1 MRIEEFFRLNLF
13 QMNTQHIIVFLVLDR
28 KMKIIEDTSTEYV
41 IKLLVILLPMLIVT
55 IASYDFLIFY
65 FKHSTVIYS
74 SMMVGF
80 MIGVILVLMSE
91 KIPRLVRHSISK

>member
-1 MRIEEFFRLNLF
+1 
-13 QMNTQHIIVFLVLDR
+13 MNTHDIIVFFILAR
-28 KMKIIEDTSTEYV
+28 RMKIIEDKPTKYV
-41 IKLLVILLPMLIVT
+41 IKLLVILLPMLIVPM
-55 IASYDFLIFY
+55 ASYDFLIFY